1 MLDYLKA
8 KRENLINKR
17 IDFVNRNDEESIT
30 ERLSEFENQI
40 RKEISAAKEESIA
53 KIDIKLEVID
63 ELIREQE
70 ELANTNEVSENIEL
84 ENEKEEN

>member
-8 KRENLINKR
+8 KRENLIIKR
-17 IDFVNRNDEESIT
+17 IDFVNRNDEELIT

-70 ELANTNEVSENIEL
+70 ELVNTNEVSENIEL
-84 ENEKEEN
+84 ENEKEED